1 VSHPEQIHIKKQMSV
16 EELDKR
22 IKTLEHNTRVLKRLY
37 FIRHRYNGKSV
48 EEACDLVGVKKP
60 VGYIWQDRW
69 NEEGYKGLIP
79 RFAGGRP
86 SKLSKEQKDR
96 LLQLLEQ
103 KDNWTSEEVRDLVHK
118 EFNVEYTL
126 KQIRIILKNYGMRC
140 AKPYVHDYR
149 RPEDAEDILKK
160 DYRLWMK
167 M

>member
-1 VSHPEQIHIKKQMSV
+1 MSV

-37 FIRHRYNGKSV
+37 FIRHRYNEKSV
-48 EEACDLVGVKKP
+48 EEACDLVGVKKT

-160 DYRLWMK
+160 DCHLWMK

>member
-1 VSHPEQIHIKKQMSV
+1 MTV

-22 IKTLEHNTRVLKRLY
+22 IKTLELNTRVLKRLY

-48 EEACDLVGVKKP
+48 EDACDLVGVKKP

-96 LLQLLEQ
+96 LLQLIGQ
-103 KDNWTSEEVRDLVHK
+103 KDNWTSEEVRNLIHK
-118 EFNVEYTL
+118 ELNVEYTL
-126 KQIRIILKNYGMRC
+126 KQIRIILKSYGMRC
-140 AKPYVHDYR
+140 AKPYVRDYR
-149 RPEDAEDILKK
+149 RPPDAEDILKK
-160 DYRLWMK
+160 DCRLWKK

>member
-48 EEACDLVGVKKP
+48 EETCDLVGVKKT

-160 DYRLWMK
+160 DCHLWMK

>member
-1 VSHPEQIHIKKQMSV
+1 MPV

-22 IKTLEHNTRVLKRLY
+22 IKTLEVKTRVLKRLY
-37 FIRHRYNGKSV
+37 FIKHRYNGKSV

-103 KDNWTSEEVRDLVHK
+103 KDNWTSEEVRDLIHK

-126 KQIRIILKNYGMRC
+126 KQIRIILKSYGMRC
-140 AKPYVHDYR
+140 AKPYVRDYR
-149 RPEDAEDILKK
+149 RPDDAEDILKK
-160 DYRLWMK
+160 DCHLWKK